1 MSSTAEI
8 TRTEWAR
15 FHRSVVLPTQGAEDV
30 GRFLRFVLLFAVVMI
45 QAFSFWRLCGQHY
58 RT

>member
-30 GRFLRFVLLFAVVMI
+30 GRFLRFVLLFAVMMI
-45 QAFSFWRLCGQHY
+45 QAF
-58 RT
+58 